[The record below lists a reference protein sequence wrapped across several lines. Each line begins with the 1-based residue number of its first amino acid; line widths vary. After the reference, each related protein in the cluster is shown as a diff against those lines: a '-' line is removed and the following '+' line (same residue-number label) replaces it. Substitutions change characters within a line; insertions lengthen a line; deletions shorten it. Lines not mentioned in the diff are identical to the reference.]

1 MRKVI
6 DLLIK
11 QITKAKLAGKP
22 KEFIQELQQQLD
34 KIIEQNES
42 SDKGTN

>member
-6 DLLIK
+6 DLLLK

-22 KEFIQELQQQLD
+22 KEFIQKLQQQLD
-34 KIIEQNES
+34 KIIQNES
-42 SDKGTN
+42 SNKRTN

>member
-6 DLLIK
+6 DLLMK

-22 KEFIQELQQQLD
+22 KEFIQNLQQQLD
-34 KIIEQNES
+34 KIIKNES
-42 SDKGTN
+42 NNKREN